1 MNEMP
6 AEIENSELVKNDE
19 KLLEKF
25 RKLGDSSIARELFKQ
40 KCENHNFDF
49 EIVHC
54 IGEEKERKHNNK
66 MLTETLFLHLTR
78 KPNVK
83 LLVMEKGTQR
93 ANNIIRKV
101 STYFK
106 KHRDVFTKVS
116 INLDGTLEYR
126 EVDGNLRTL
135 KVMDYAVKYVDI
147 YGYPDYVYVVK

>member
-1 MNEMP
+1 MNELP
-6 AEIENSELVKNDE
+6 AEIENSNLVKNDE

-49 EIVHC
+49 EITHC
-54 IGEEKERKHNNK
+54 IGEEKEKKHNNK
-66 MLTETLFLHLTR
+66 MLTETLFLHLTQ
-78 KPNVK
+78 KENVK
-83 LLVMEKGTQR
+83 LLVMERGTQR
-93 ANNIIRKV
+93 ANNIIRKLC
-101 STYFK
+101 TYFK

-116 INLDGTLEYR
+116 VNLDGTLEYR